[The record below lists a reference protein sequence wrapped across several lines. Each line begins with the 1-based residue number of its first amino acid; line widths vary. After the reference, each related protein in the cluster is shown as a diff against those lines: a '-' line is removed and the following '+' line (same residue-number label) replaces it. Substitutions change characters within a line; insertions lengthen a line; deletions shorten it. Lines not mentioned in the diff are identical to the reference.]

1 MGGDGGRIHRRT
13 MSHTHSD
20 RLEPGAWKIIAVVI
34 LGPFMAQMDS
44 TIVNVSLSFIKQ
56 ELHSSIASAQWV
68 VTGYL
73 LALALMLPLNAW
85 LVARL
90 GAKRL
95 YLICFSSF
103 TLASF
108 LCGAAT
114 TMPQLIGARL
124 IQGMAGG
131 LLAPLTQLM
140 LARVAGR
147 QFARVFGYAA
157 VPVLLAPLA
166 GPILAGTILK
176 YLGWPWL
183 FYVNLPV
190 GILAVALAAWIL
202 PHDKAAARTHP
213 FDLTGFLMISP
224 GLVCLLFG
232 LEQSS
237 HHGNI
242 WVLVLGLVL
251 LGAFIRHAHQRKA
264 NALIDI
270 ELFKI
275 RDFSTAATTQFLA
288 FGIMYGGQFLIPLFL
303 TTGCNLTATQTGW
316 ILGSMG
322 VGMLC
327 VYPCMGNLT
336 DRFGCRAVASG
347 GVFLNFLGTLPFL
360 WMAFGGFS
368 SGLAIIG
375 LFVRGMGQGATGIP
389 SIAAAYASVPREKL
403 SLATMAVNIVQRLG
417 GPTITTVIAITVS
430 LSANV
435 PSASAHAFFVPFAA
449 LIMLQLLVFA
459 SASRLP
465 VRIQQDADP
474 SKAPGPLPAQLA
486 VPAESA

>member
-1 MGGDGGRIHRRT
+1 VTACPGGRSR
-13 MSHTHSD
+13 THSEG
-20 RLEPGAWKIIAVVI
+20 LEPGAWKIIAVAM
-34 LGPFMAQMDS
+34 LAPFMSQMDS
-44 TIVNVSLSFIKQ
+44 TIANVSLSFIQQ

-68 VTGYL
+68 VSGYL
-73 LALALMLPLNAW
+73 LALTLMLPLNGW

-95 YLICFSSF
+95 YLICVCSF

-147 QFARVFGYAA
+147 QFARVLGYAA

-190 GILAVALAAWIL
+190 GILAVVLAAWIL
-202 PHDKAAARTHP
+202 PHDKPATHERP
-213 FDLTGFLMISP
+213 FDLIGFLMISP
-224 GLVCLLFG
+224 GMVCLLYG

-237 HHGNI
+237 HHGDI
-242 WVLVLGLVL
+242 RVLVLGLVL
-251 LGAFIRHAHQRKA
+251 LGAFVRHAHRKKSK
-264 NALIDI
+264 ALIDI

-275 RDFSTAATTQFLA
+275 RNFSTAATTQFLA
-288 FGIMYGGQFLIPLFL
+288 VGIMYGGQFLIPLFF
-303 TTGCNLTATQTGW
+303 TTGCSLTATQTGW

-327 VYPCMGNLT
+327 VCPCMGYLT
-336 DRFGCRAVASG
+336 DRFGCRGVAFG
-347 GVFLNFLGTLPFL
+347 GVLLNFLGTLPFL
-360 WMAFGGFS
+360 WMAFGDFS
-368 SGLAIIG
+368 MAPALIG
-375 LFVRGMGQGATGIP
+375 LFFRGIGQGVTGIP

-403 SLATMAVNIVQRLG
+403 SPATMAMNVVQRFG

-435 PSASAHAFFVPFAA
+435 SSASAHVFLVPFAM
-449 LIMLQLLVFA
+449 LIVLQLLVLA
-459 SASRLP
+459 AASRLP
-465 VRIQQDADP
+465 VRIHPEADS
-474 SKAPGPLPAQLA
+474 SKASSPAPGQLS
-486 VPAESA
+486 VRAESA

>member
-1 MGGDGGRIHRRT
+1 MKLDPQKSSI
-13 MSHTHSD
+13 MSRTHSE

-34 LGPFMAQMDS
+34 LGPFMSQMDS
-44 TIVNVSLSFIKQ
+44 TIVNVSLSSIKQ
-56 ELHSSIASAQWV
+56 ELRSSIASAQWV
-68 VTGYL
+68 VSGYL

-95 YLICFSSF
+95 YLICFASF

-114 TMPQLIGARL
+114 TMPELIGARL

-131 LLAPLTQLM
+131 LLAPLAQLM
-140 LARVAGR
+140 VARLAGR
-147 QFARVFGYAA
+147 QFARVLGYAA

-183 FYVNLPV
+183 FYIHPPV
-190 GILAVALAAWIL
+190 GILAVVRAAWIL
-202 PHDKAAARTHP
+202 PRAKPATQKRP
-213 FDLTGFLMISP
+213 FDLTVFLIISP
-224 GLVCLLFG
+224 GLVCLLYG
-232 LEQSS
+232 LEQLSR
-237 HHGNI
+237 GDI
-242 WVLVLGLVL
+242 RVLVLGLVL
-251 LGAFIRHAHQRKA
+251 LGVFLRHAHRKKSR
-264 NALIDI
+264 ALIDI

-275 RDFSTAATTQFLA
+275 RDFSIGATTQFLA
-288 FGIMYGGQFLIPLFL
+288 VGIIYGGQFLIPLFL
-303 TTGCNLTATQTGW
+303 VTGCSLTATQTGW

-327 VYPCMGNLT
+327 VYPCMGYLT

-347 GVFLNFLGTLPFL
+347 GVLLNFLGTLPFL

-368 SGLAIIG
+368 MVPALIG

-389 SIAAAYASVPREKL
+389 SLAAAYASVSREKL

-430 LSANV
+430 MSAHV
-435 PSASAHAFFVPFAA
+435 SSASAPAFLVHFAA
-449 LIMLQLLVFA
+449 LIVLQLLVLA
-459 SASRLP
+459 AASRLP
-465 VRIQQDADP
+465 VRIHQEADS
-474 SKAPGPLPAQLA
+474 SKAPSPAPGQLA
-486 VPAESA
+486 VRPEPA

>member
-1 MGGDGGRIHRRT
+1 
-13 MSHTHSD
+13 
-20 RLEPGAWKIIAVVI
+20 
-34 LGPFMAQMDS
+34 
-44 TIVNVSLSFIKQ
+44 
-56 ELHSSIASAQWV
+56 
-68 VTGYL
+68 
-73 LALALMLPLNAW
+73 
-85 LVARL
+85 
-90 GAKRL
+90 
-95 YLICFSSF
+95 
-103 TLASF
+103 
-108 LCGAAT
+108 
-114 TMPQLIGARL
+114 MPQLIGARL

-147 QFARVFGYAA
+147 EFARVFGYAA

>member
-1 MGGDGGRIHRRT
+1 
-13 MSHTHSD
+13 
-20 RLEPGAWKIIAVVI
+20 
-34 LGPFMAQMDS
+34 
-44 TIVNVSLSFIKQ
+44 
-56 ELHSSIASAQWV
+56 
-68 VTGYL
+68 
-73 LALALMLPLNAW
+73 
-85 LVARL
+85 
-90 GAKRL
+90 
-95 YLICFSSF
+95 
-103 TLASF
+103 
-108 LCGAAT
+108 
-114 TMPQLIGARL
+114 
-124 IQGMAGG
+124 MAGG

-435 PSASAHAFFVPFAA
+435 PSASAHAIFVPFAA

>member
-1 MGGDGGRIHRRT
+1 
-13 MSHTHSD
+13 MSRTHSE

-34 LGPFMAQMDS
+34 LGPFMSQMDS

-90 GAKRL
+90 GEKRL

-140 LARVAGR
+140 VARIAGR
-147 QFARVFGYAA
+147 QMARVFGYAA
-157 VPVLLAPLA
+157 VPILLAPLA

-202 PHDKAAARTHP
+202 PQDKAAVQKHP

-237 HHGNI
+237 HHGDI
-242 WVLVLGLVL
+242 RVLVLGLVL
-251 LGAFIRHAHQRKA
+251 LGAFIWHAHRKKA
-264 NALIDI
+264 RALIDI

-275 RDFSTAATTQFLA
+275 PDFSTAATTQFLA
-288 FGIMYGGQFLIPLFL
+288 FGIIYGGQFLIPLFL
-303 TTGCNLTATQTGW
+303 TTGCSLTATQTGW
-316 ILGSMG
+316 VLGSMG

-336 DRFGCRAVASG
+336 DKFGCRAVVCG
-347 GVFLNFLGTLPFL
+347 GVLLNFLGTVPFL
-360 WMAFGGFS
+360 WMAFSGFTMVPA
-368 SGLAIIG
+368 LIG

-389 SIAAAYASVPREKL
+389 SISAAYASVPRDKL

-417 GPTITTVIAITVS
+417 GPAITTVIAITVS
-430 LSANV
+430 LSTNV
-435 PSASAHAFFVPFAA
+435 SSASAHAFLVPFAA
-449 LIMLQLLVFA
+449 LILLQLLVLA

-465 VRIQQDADP
+465 VRIQQDANP
-474 SKAPGPLPAQLA
+474 SRASSPAPGQLA
-486 VPAESA
+486 ARAESA

>member
-1 MGGDGGRIHRRT
+1 
-13 MSHTHSD
+13 MSRTHSEG
-20 RLEPGAWKIIAVVI
+20 LEPGAWKIIAVAI
-34 LGPFMAQMDS
+34 LGPFMTQMDS
-44 TIVNVSLSFIKQ
+44 TVVNVSLSFIKQ
-56 ELHSSIASAQWV
+56 ELRSSIASTQWV
-68 VTGYL
+68 VSGYL

-114 TMPQLIGARL
+114 TMPELIGARL

-131 LLAPLTQLM
+131 LLAPLAQLM
-140 LARVAGR
+140 LVRVAGR
-147 QFARVFGYAA
+147 QFARVLGYAA
-157 VPVLLAPLA
+157 VPILLAPLA

-190 GILAVALAAWIL
+190 GILAVVLAAWIL
-202 PHDKAAARTHP
+202 PRDKPATHRRP

-224 GLVCLLFG
+224 ALVCLLYGF
-232 LEQSS
+232 EQSS
-237 HHGNI
+237 HHGDI
-242 WVLVLGLVL
+242 RVLVLGVIL
-251 LGAFIRHAHQRKA
+251 LGAFLWHAHRKKS
-264 NALIDI
+264 NALIDV

-275 RDFSTAATTQFLA
+275 RGFSIAATSQFLGV
-288 FGIMYGGQFLIPLFL
+288 GIIYGGQFLIPLFL
-303 TTGCNLTATQTGW
+303 VTGCGLTATQTGW

-327 VYPCMGNLT
+327 VYPCIGYLT

-347 GVFLNFLGTLPFL
+347 GVLLNFLGTLPFL
-360 WMAFGGFS
+360 WMAFGDFS
-368 SGLAIIG
+368 TAPALIG
-375 LFVRGMGQGATGIP
+375 LFIRGMGQGATGIP
-389 SIAAAYASVPREKL
+389 SIAAAYASIPRKKL

-430 LSANV
+430 WSAKT
-435 PSASAHAFFVPFAA
+435 SASAHAFLVPFAV
-449 LIMLQLLVFA
+449 LIMLQMLVLA
-459 SASRLP
+459 ATSRLP
-465 VRIQQDADP
+465 VRIHPDAD
-474 SKAPGPLPAQLA
+474 STPGQLA
-486 VPAESA
+486 VRAESA

>member
-1 MGGDGGRIHRRT
+1 
-13 MSHTHSD
+13 MSRTHSEG
-20 RLEPGAWKIIAVVI
+20 LEPGTWKIIAVVI
-34 LGPFMAQMDS
+34 LAPFMSQMDS
-44 TIVNVSLSFIKQ
+44 TIANVSLSFIKQ

-68 VTGYL
+68 VSGYL
-73 LALALMLPLNAW
+73 LALTLMLPLNAW

-95 YLICFSSF
+95 YLICFCSF

-124 IQGMAGG
+124 LQGMAGG
-131 LLAPLTQLM
+131 LLVPLTQLM
-140 LARVAGR
+140 LTRVAGR
-147 QFARVFGYAA
+147 QLARVFGYAA
-157 VPVLLAPLA
+157 VPVLLAPLG

-190 GILAVALAAWIL
+190 GILAVVLAAWIL
-202 PHDKAAARTHP
+202 PHDKPATEKRP

-224 GLVCLLFG
+224 GLVCFLYGF
-232 LEQSS
+232 EQSS
-237 HHGNI
+237 HHGDI
-242 WVLVLGLVL
+242 RVLVLGVVL
-251 LGAFIRHAHQRKA
+251 LGAFLRHAHRKKSK
-264 NALIDI
+264 ALIDI
-270 ELFKI
+270 ELFNI

-303 TTGCNLTATQTGW
+303 TMGCRLTATQTGW

-327 VYPCMGNLT
+327 VYPCMGYLT

-347 GVFLNFLGTLPFL
+347 GVLLNFLGTLPFL
-360 WMAFGGFS
+360 WMALGGFS
-368 SGLAIIG
+368 MAPALIG
-375 LFVRGMGQGATGIP
+375 LFVRGIGQGATGIP
-389 SIAAAYASVPREKL
+389 SITAAYASIPMERL
-403 SLATMAVNIVQRLG
+403 SLATMALNIVQRLG

-430 LSANV
+430 LSAKV
-435 PSASAHAFFVPFAA
+435 TSASAHAFLVPFAT
-449 LIMLQLLVFA
+449 LIMLQLLVLA
-459 SASRLP
+459 AASRLP
-465 VRIQQDADP
+465 VRIHKETESSEAP
-474 SKAPGPLPAQLA
+474 SPVPGQLA
-486 VPAESA
+486 VRAESA

>member
-1 MGGDGGRIHRRT
+1 
-13 MSHTHSD
+13 MSRTHSEG
-20 RLEPGAWKIIAVVI
+20 LEPGAWKIIAVTI
-34 LGPFMAQMDS
+34 LAPFMSQMDS
-44 TIVNVSLSFIKQ
+44 TIANVSLSFIKQ
-56 ELHSSIASAQWV
+56 ELHSSIASAQWLV
-68 VTGYL
+68 SGYL
-73 LALALMLPLNAW
+73 LALTLMLPLNAW

-95 YLICFSSF
+95 YLICFCSF

-140 LARVAGR
+140 LTRVAGR
-147 QFARVFGYAA
+147 QLARVFGYAA
-157 VPVLLAPLA
+157 VPILLAPLA

-190 GILAVALAAWIL
+190 GILAVVLAAWIL
-202 PHDKAAARTHP
+202 PHDKPATEKRP
-213 FDLTGFLMISP
+213 FDLIGFLLISP
-224 GLVCLLFG
+224 GMVCLLYGF
-232 LEQSS
+232 EQSS
-237 HHGNI
+237 HHGDI

-251 LGAFIRHAHQRKA
+251 LGAFLRHAHRKQS

-275 RDFSTAATTQFLA
+275 RDFSTAAITQFLA

-303 TTGCNLTATQTGW
+303 TTGCSLTATQTGW

-327 VYPCMGNLT
+327 VYPCMGYLT
-336 DRFGCRAVASG
+336 DRFGCRAVVSG
-347 GVFLNFLGTLPFL
+347 GVLLNFLGTLPFL

-368 SGLAIIG
+368 MAPALIG
-375 LFVRGMGQGATGIP
+375 LFVRGIGQGATGIP
-389 SIAAAYASVPREKL
+389 SISAAYASVPREKL
-403 SLATMAVNIVQRLG
+403 SLATMAVNIVQRFG
-417 GPTITTVIAITVS
+417 GPTITTLIAITVS

-435 PSASAHAFFVPFAA
+435 TSDSAHAFLVPFVT
-449 LIMLQLLVFA
+449 LIMLQLLVLA
-459 SASRLP
+459 AASRLP
-465 VRIQQDADP
+465 VRIHQ
-474 SKAPGPLPAQLA
+474 GG
-486 VPAESA
+486 

>member
-1 MGGDGGRIHRRT
+1 
-13 MSHTHSD
+13 MSRTHSEG
-20 RLEPGAWKIIAVVI
+20 LEPGAWKIIAVAM
-34 LGPFMAQMDS
+34 LAPFMSQVDS
-44 TIVNVSLSFIKQ
+44 TIANVSLSFIKQ

-68 VTGYL
+68 VSGYL
-73 LALALMLPLNAW
+73 LALTLMLPLNGW

-95 YLICFSSF
+95 YLICVCSF

-108 LCGAAT
+108 LCGAAA
-114 TMPQLIGARL
+114 TMPQLIGARF

-147 QFARVFGYAA
+147 QFARVLGFAA

-176 YLGWPWL
+176 SLGWPWL

-190 GILAVALAAWIL
+190 GILAVILAAWIL
-202 PHDKAAARTHP
+202 PHDKPATQKHP

-224 GLVCLLFG
+224 GMVCLLYG

-237 HHGNI
+237 HHGDI
-242 WVLVLGLVL
+242 RVLFLGLVL
-251 LGAFIRHAHQRKA
+251 LGAFVRHAHRKQSK
-264 NALIDI
+264 ALIDI

-275 RDFSTAATTQFLA
+275 RNFSTAATTQFLA
-288 FGIMYGGQFLIPLFL
+288 VGIMYGGQFLIPLFL
-303 TTGCNLTATQTGW
+303 ITGCSLTATQTGW

-327 VYPCMGNLT
+327 VCPCMGYLT
-336 DRFGCRAVASG
+336 DRFGCRGVASG
-347 GVFLNFLGTLPFL
+347 GVLLNFLGTLPFL

-368 SGLAIIG
+368 MAPALIG
-375 LFVRGMGQGATGIP
+375 LFVRGIGQGVTGIP

-403 SLATMAVNIVQRLG
+403 SLATMAMNVVQRFG

-435 PSASAHAFFVPFAA
+435 TSASAHAFLVPFAT
-449 LIMLQLLVFA
+449 LIILQLLVLA
-459 SASRLP
+459 AASRLP
-465 VRIQQDADP
+465 VRIHPEADS
-474 SKAPGPLPAQLA
+474 SKAPSPPPGQLA
-486 VPAESA
+486 VRAESA

>member
-1 MGGDGGRIHRRT
+1 
-13 MSHTHSD
+13 MSDTHSEG
-20 RLEPGAWKIIAVVI
+20 LEPGAWKIIAVVI
-34 LGPFMAQMDS
+34 LGPFMSQMDS
-44 TIVNVSLSFIKQ
+44 TIVNVSLSFIQ
-56 ELHSSIASAQWV
+56 RELRSSIASAQWIV
-68 VTGYL
+68 SGYL
-73 LALALMLPLNAW
+73 LALALILPLNAW
-85 LVARL
+85 LVARF

-140 LARVAGR
+140 VARVAGR

-166 GPILAGTILK
+166 GPVMAGAILK
-176 YLGWPWL
+176 YLGWHWL

-190 GILAVALAAWIL
+190 GVLAVALAARIL
-202 PHDKAAARTHP
+202 PHDTAATQRRP

-224 GLVCLLFG
+224 GLVCLLYGF
-232 LEQSS
+232 EQSA

-251 LGAFIRHAHQRKA
+251 LGAFIRHAHRKKA
-264 NALIDI
+264 KALIDI

-303 TTGCNLTATQTGW
+303 ITGCRLTAMQTGW

-368 SGLAIIG
+368 MASALIG
-375 LFVRGMGQGATGIP
+375 LFIRGMGQGATGIP

-403 SLATMAVNIVQRLG
+403 SVATMAVNIIQRLG
-417 GPTITTVIAITVS
+417 GPTITTIIAITVS
-430 LSANV
+430 LSANA
-435 PSASAHAFFVPFAA
+435 SSGSAHAFLIPFAA
-449 LIMLQLLVFA
+449 LIVLQLLVLA

-465 VRIQQDADP
+465 VRIHQDVDS
-474 SKAPGPLPAQLA
+474 SKAPAPARRQLA
-486 VPAESA
+486 VRPESA

>member
-1 MGGDGGRIHRRT
+1 
-13 MSHTHSD
+13 MSRTHSEG
-20 RLEPGAWKIIAVVI
+20 LEPGAWKIIAVAI
-34 LGPFMAQMDS
+34 LGPFMSQMDS
-44 TIVNVSLSFIKQ
+44 TVVNVSLSFIKQ
-56 ELHSSIASAQWV
+56 ELRSTIASAQWV
-68 VTGYL
+68 VSGYL

-114 TMPQLIGARL
+114 TMPELIGARL

-131 LLAPLTQLM
+131 LLAPLAQLM
-140 LARVAGR
+140 VARLAGR

-157 VPVLLAPLA
+157 VPILLAPLA
-166 GPILAGTILK
+166 GPILAGTIVK

-183 FYVNLPV
+183 FYINLPV
-190 GILAVALAAWIL
+190 GILAVVLAAWIL
-202 PHDKAAARTHP
+202 PRDKSAAQKRL
-213 FDLTGFLMISP
+213 FDLTGFLIVSP
-224 GLVCLLFG
+224 GLVCLLYG
-232 LEQSS
+232 LEQLS
-237 HHGNI
+237 HGDI
-242 WVLVLGLVL
+242 RVLVLGLVL
-251 LGAFIRHAHQRKA
+251 LGVFLRHAHRKKSK
-264 NALIDI
+264 ALIDI
-270 ELFKI
+270 KLFKI
-275 RDFSTAATTQFLA
+275 RDFSIAATTQFLA
-288 FGIMYGGQFLIPLFL
+288 VGVIYGGQFLIPLFL
-303 TTGCNLTATQTGW
+303 VTGCSLTATQTGW

-327 VYPCMGNLT
+327 VYPCMGYFT
-336 DRFGCRAVASG
+336 DKFGCRAVASG
-347 GVFLNFLGTLPFL
+347 GVLLSFLGTLPFL
-360 WMAFGGFS
+360 WMVFGGFS
-368 SGLAIIG
+368 MAPALIG

-435 PSASAHAFFVPFAA
+435 TSASAHAFLIPFAA
-449 LIMLQLLVFA
+449 LIILQLLVLA
-459 SASRLP
+459 AASRLP
-465 VRIQQDADP
+465 VRIHQESDS
-474 SKAPGPLPAQLA
+474 SKAPGPTPGQLA
-486 VPAESA
+486 VRPESA